1 MIRRLFW
8 IIVGALLG
16 VTGYR
21 RVSQLARAVRP
32 GTRHRAAPWRPH
44 SGTWTRGA
52 ARFAHDV
59 REGME
64 LYMDRHPGLT
74 DRTLEGQEARDQRS
88 RQAGAGETRRGR
100 GFIDYAKDGR

>member
-8 IIVGALLG
+8 LIVGAVLG

-21 RVSQLARAVRP
+21 RLTQLARSVRP
-32 GTRHRAAPWRPH
+32 GAARRRRRT
-44 SGTWTRGA
+44 GTLAGGA

-74 DRTLEGQEARDQRS
+74 DRRLGGQQGS
-88 RQAGAGETRRGR
+88 GQHPGPWY
-100 GFIDYAKDGR
+100 IDYAKDGR

>member
-8 IIVGALLG
+8 LIVGAVLG

-21 RVSQLARAVRP
+21 RLTQLARSVRP
-32 GTRHRAAPWRPH
+32 GARHVAAPRRPRT
-44 SGTWTRGA
+44 GTLASGA

-74 DRTLEGQEARDQRS
+74 DRTLGGQQGSGQHPGRAV
-88 RQAGAGETRRGR
+88 AGTGSGPWY
-100 GFIDYAKDGR
+100 IDYAKDGR

>member
-1 MIRRLFW
+1 VIRRLFW
-8 IIVGALLG
+8 MIVGAVLG

-21 RVSQLARAVRP
+21 RVSQLARSVRP
-32 GTRHRAAPWRPH
+32 GARHVAAPWRPRG
-44 SGTWTRGA
+44 GTLADGA

-74 DRTLEGQEARDQRS
+74 DRTLGGRQGSVQRS
-88 RQAGAGETRRGR
+88 GQAVAGTGR
-100 GFIDYAKDGR
+100 GPWYIDYEEDGR

>member
-1 MIRRLFW
+1 VIRRLFW
-8 IIVGALLG
+8 LIVGAVLG

-21 RVSQLARAVRP
+21 RLTQLARSVRP
-32 GTRHRAAPWRPH
+32 GARHGAALRRPRT
-44 SGTWTRGA
+44 GTLAGGA

-74 DRTLEGQEARDQRS
+74 DRRHCQQGSGQHP
-88 RQAGAGETRRGR
+88 GPWY
-100 GFIDYAKDGR
+100 IDYAKDGR

>member
-1 MIRRLFW
+1 VIRRLFW
-8 IIVGALLG
+8 VTVGAVLG

-21 RVSQLARAVRP
+21 RVSQLARSLRP
-32 GTRHRAAPWRPH
+32 GARHVAAPGRPRG
-44 SGTWTRGA
+44 GTLAGGA

-74 DRTLEGQEARDQRS
+74 DRTLGGQQGSVPRPGRAV
-88 RQAGAGETRRGR
+88 AGTGR
-100 GFIDYAKDGR
+100 GPWFIDYAKDDN

>member
-8 IIVGALLG
+8 MIVGALLG

-21 RVSQLARAVRP
+21 RVSQLARSIRP
-32 GTRHRAAPWRPH
+32 GTRRRAAPWRPQG
-44 SGTWTRGA
+44 GTWAHGA

-59 REGME
+59 RDGME

-74 DRTLEGQEARDQRS
+74 DRTLEGQQESAPRS
-88 RQAGAGETRRGR
+88 GQAGAGSGPGR
-100 GFIDYAKDGR
+100 

>member
-8 IIVGALLG
+8 MTVGAVLG

-32 GTRHRAAPWRPH
+32 RARHVAAPWRPRAETLA
-44 SGTWTRGA
+44 GVG
-52 ARFAHDV
+52 RFAQDV

-74 DRTLEGQEARDQRS
+74 DRTLGGKQGSARRS
-88 RQAGAGETRRGR
+88 GRAVAGIGR
-100 GFIDYAKDGR
+100 GPWYIDYEEDGR